1 MLFVWLVLII
11 FHCVEGVSVI
21 VVGAGAS
28 GIAATAK
35 LLDNNVTNVTILEAE
50 NLLGGRV
57 RTVSFGDGLVE
68 LGAEY
73 CHGQEGN
80 FVYEVAQHL
89 LEPSDEFFAQN
100 VYYSNGTKLDV
111 TLMKE
116 LVPLIYYY
124 NKQSNET
131 FDSKGKSLEDL
142 FYHRLNSTVVQKY
155 KNDEEKLKIVLKE
168 FPRYAETYIAS
179 AEGAFSWSHLSID
192 KDYQES
198 PGHQMLVWKKVGYKT
213 IFDFLLKKHSIED
226 KLHLNSKVTQINW
239 NQSELVTVYTSDNK
253 SYSADFVIF
262 TPSVGVLKHEKT
274 LFNPP
279 LPPLKQQSIKATGF
293 AGVMKAFVQFRTKW
307 WLDND
312 TEFSFLWSE
321 NDLKNTSFT
330 SGPSKN
336 GIPWVS
342 QLTDFLKVP
351 HNPKVWVWW
360 ISGDL
365 IPELEKLPPET
376 MKAGFVYVLDKF
388 LGKNYNVSEIEAI
401 VTSKW
406 YTNEHFRGV
415 YSFTK
420 TGFYEKGFSHQ
431 EKLGEPLVGVSG
443 KPAVLFAGEAT
454 NGVHYSTVHG
464 AIETGFREAG
474 RIIQTL

>member
-50 NLLGGRV
+50 NLMGGRV
-57 RTVSFGDGLVE
+57 WTVSFGNGLVE

-73 CHGQEGN
+73 CTGQKGN

-89 LEPSDEFFAQN
+89 LEPSEELFAHN

-111 TLMKE
+111 ALMNE
-116 LVPLIYYY
+116 LVPLIYEF

-155 KNDEEKLKIVLKE
+155 KNDEEKLRIVLKE
-168 FPRYAETYIAS
+168 FPRHAETYIAPT
-179 AEGAFSWSHLSID
+179 EGAFTWSDISVD
-192 KDYQES
+192 KDYQECE
-198 PGHQMLVWKKVGYKT
+198 GHPMVWKKVGYKT

-279 LPPLKQQSIKATGF
+279 LPSSKQQSIKATGF

-365 IPELEKLPPET
+365 IHELEKLPPET

-401 VTSKW
+401 VTPKW

-454 NGVHYSTVHG
+454 NRVHYATVHG